1 NYRRKQEGGWAADAI
16 ATRLAREFGAERIFL
31 DVTGIPPGAKF
42 AEQIRSEIA
51 RAVALVVVLGKDWY
65 QIQDD
70 ETGEQ
75 RIARADDWVRSEIRT
90 AVERQIPIFP
100 LLIDDATPPS
110 KEVLPDDIKEF
121 IGNQAWQVRQAHVD
135 DDLRPVIEELA
146 KRTGIPRAV
155 SAKSDHASAVIA
167 PDHYSAT
174 IKELLYVRDT
184 FH

>member
-1 NYRRKQEGGWAADAI
+1 SRAKPETRVSRLFRKYQYDDCPRPTGVAQAMTAKIFVNYRRKQEGGWAADAI

-31 DVTGIPPGAKF
+31 DVTGLPPGAKF
-42 AEQIRSEIA
+42 AEQIRSEID

-65 QIQDD
+65 KIQDD

-121 IGNQAWQVRQAHVD
+121 I
-135 DDLRPVIEELA
+135 
-146 KRTGIPRAV
+146 
-155 SAKSDHASAVIA
+155 
-167 PDHYSAT
+167 
-174 IKELLYVRDT
+174 
-184 FH
+184 